1 MQNFFN
7 KVGKT
12 ASEAASKAG
21 SKASE
26 MMEVGKLKGK
36 ISAKKQNI
44 SSTKKDIG
52 TYCYELFE
60 AGDIE
65 DSRIK
70 ELCEQ
75 IKTYSE
81 EIESLEVEI
90 ETVKAEYRI
99 KNNDGDSAA
108 EEE

>member
-12 ASEAASKAG
+12 ASEAAAKAG

-26 MMEVGKLKGK
+26 LMEIGKLKGK

-44 SSTKKDIG
+44 SNTKKDIG
-52 TYCYELFE
+52 AYCYELFE
-60 AGDIE
+60 TGDIK
-65 DSRIK
+65 DPRIE

-75 IKTYSE
+75 IKAYGE
-81 EIESLEVEI
+81 EIESLEAEI

-99 KNNDGDSAA
+99 KHNEEDPAA
-108 EEE
+108 EE

>member
-7 KVGKT
+7 KIGKT

-26 MMEVGKLKGK
+26 LMEMGK
-36 ISAKKQNI
+36 ITTKKQYIGN
-44 SSTKKDIG
+44 TKKDIG

-60 AGDIE
+60 AGDIK
-65 DSRIK
+65 DPRIE

-75 IKTYSE
+75 IKAYSE
-81 EIESLEVEI
+81 EIEALEAEI
-90 ETVKAEYRI
+90 EEVKEKYRV
-99 KNNDGDSAA
+99 KNDEDDPAA
-108 EEE
+108 EE